1 MIRGDSPAESL
12 RGLVPELNDI
22 DNPLARRRRL
32 HPAHG
37 GKWNR
42 KGLAG
47 GWMSSV
53 GGDAVV
59 VLEVRGEHAVVSGE
73 MGARSWHEGGEAGE
87 AVHRVEHDMSRR
99 VMEGVLE
106 SIDDLPAV
114 IDREAFVRDRWS
126 GDAAGTGVRGSP
138 VHGPGTA
145 CRPPIAPFGG
155 AMVGESSELSDA
167 RSVYREIGCDGAQ
180 GQALAPRA

>member
-12 RGLVPELNDI
+12 RGLVPELNDL
-22 DNPLARRRRL
+22 DDPLARRRRR

-42 KGLAG
+42 TGLAG

-53 GGDAVV
+53 GGDAVA

-106 SIDDLPAV
+106 SIEGCPRSLTERHSFETEGRAMQ
-114 IDREAFVRDRWS
+114 RAQAFE
-126 GDAAGTGVRGSP
+126 GV
-138 VHGPGTA
+138 
-145 CRPPIAPFGG
+145 PF
-155 AMVGESSELSDA
+155 MD
-167 RSVYREIGCDGAQ
+167 
-180 GQALAPRA
+180 LAPRADPRLHHSGGLWRENPRS